1 MRRAIRNSVLL
12 PALLLAAAGAAL
24 SQSDAETRVL
34 NYISAH
40 LQPGKPLMVTQLYN
54 QVFTQPDERKA
65 LNKLYNAFFR
75 IPLFVAQYQQRFQHP
90 PTLRVIAQQFDLHN
104 AQAAEVLLRVMQSDP
119 RVPRFLTQNPTT
131 HEITHVDVEAIR
143 NDPRFGQALA
153 RQLGGWK
160 GEPAPAFT
168 LARLGGGEIGQSS
181 LRGKTYL
188 LYVWFT
194 GCPPCM
200 AEAPNLV
207 ALQREFSARGFTIV
221 GANADQFL
229 GLDYDDSVRQRYI
242 ASMKINFPV
251 ATWNK
256 ESNSAYGGITIF
268 PTLFLVDSNG
278 VIRDHWVG
286 YVKPEALRAAVVQ
299 GLAGSAASQGM

>member
-1 MRRAIRNSVLL
+1 MRQAIRNSVLL

-24 SQSDAETRVL
+24 SQGDAETRVL

-40 LQPGKPLMVTQLYN
+40 LEPGKPLMVTQLYN

-75 IPLFVAQYQQRFQHP
+75 IPLFVAQYQQHFQHP

-104 AQAAEVLLRVMQSDP
+104 PQAAEVLLRVMQSDP

-143 NDPRFGQALA
+143 SDPRFGQALA

-168 LARLGGGEIGQSS
+168 LARPGGGEIEQSS

-251 ATWNK
+251 AAWNK
-256 ESNSAYGGITIF
+256 ESNSAYGGVTIF

-286 YVKPEALRAAVVQ
+286 YVKPEALRTAVMQ
-299 GLAGSAASQGM
+299 GLASSAASQGK